1 MKNRNQGITLIALI
15 ITIIILLIL
24 AGIAITTL
32 AGDNGILNK
41 ANNAKTKN
49 EEVQQKEQIE
59 MAIMCARMN
68 ESNYINLDE
77 LESELLKVEGIENE
91 NIEKQGDDGRLPWL
105 VSTDHL
111 QYQILEN
118 GKVEVIKNGIVLSKT
133 QIKLQVGETESLTVS
148 FIGNKSSNVDW
159 YCSDSN
165 VIDLDK
171 GKITAKEIGTSTI
184 TATTTLEGE
193 ICSKECKVTVISHED
208 WLAGKIEE
216 IVAENYDINTDDY
229 NREKIRE
236 EISKLDQFREII
248 NIGNDDFF
256 PWMIDIED
264 IGYSLGDDGKVT
276 VTKGLWGSSKYVEIM
291 EGDTAQIQ
299 VRYFNG
305 DPNSDPNLYPIGMGS
320 TVDVTDDFI
329 ITPLI
334 QDYNTGFYVFAKW
347 PATGRIVGEIYIQ
360 VHSIARRIDIFK
372 EAKTSKK
379 IIGERN
385 GWTLTEGTNC
395 ELSWKDYYLIG
406 IGHSTDR
413 ADYDGT
419 IDLDWDK
426 VKKKTELI
434 PEKAFFGFSAPGR
447 CGSYSNSSARVEI
460 YYKDGSKQRASKD
473 IFISSYNGTDEVEIT
488 FLNKEIEKIHIS
500 LWRT

>member
-216 IVAENYDINTDDY
+216 IVAEN
-229 NREKIRE
+229 
-236 EISKLDQFREII
+236 
-248 NIGNDDFF
+248 
-256 PWMIDIED
+256 
-264 IGYSLGDDGKVT
+264 
-276 VTKGLWGSSKYVEIM
+276 
-291 EGDTAQIQ
+291 
-299 VRYFNG
+299 
-305 DPNSDPNLYPIGMGS
+305 
-320 TVDVTDDFI
+320 
-329 ITPLI
+329 
-334 QDYNTGFYVFAKW
+334 
-347 PATGRIVGEIYIQ
+347 
-360 VHSIARRIDIFK
+360 
-372 EAKTSKK
+372 
-379 IIGERN
+379 
-385 GWTLTEGTNC
+385 
-395 ELSWKDYYLIG
+395 
-406 IGHSTDR
+406 
-413 ADYDGT
+413 
-419 IDLDWDK
+419 
-426 VKKKTELI
+426 
-434 PEKAFFGFSAPGR
+434 
-447 CGSYSNSSARVEI
+447 
-460 YYKDGSKQRASKD
+460 
-473 IFISSYNGTDEVEIT
+473 
-488 FLNKEIEKIHIS
+488 
-500 LWRT
+500 